1 MTTVR
6 QFGNFVPVTK
16 QLIMYFEIRIQ
27 NYMPHMR
34 FQERPYISQYEYQV
48 VYHPPLR
55 GVFFLLLNLIMLI
68 MVSKENFLKTR
79 MFKIY

>member
-6 QFGNFVPVTK
+6 QFGNFVTVTK

-55 GVFFLLLNLIMLI
+55 SVFFFA
-68 MVSKENFLKTR
+68 SKFDNVDNGIQRKFS
-79 MFKIY
+79 